1 LTTDDRADNPQGR
14 HWRQRTHCKNG
25 HAFDEANTKWVVD
38 KKGRR
43 IRICRACVRYR
54 GRGFREK
61 LYGLS
66 LEGYKRM
73 SDDQEGLCA
82 ICRGPSGR
90 RALGVDHDHTTGAV
104 RGLLCSTCNSGL
116 GGFRDNAAL
125 LIEAIVY
132 LNQHRKGVREVS

>member
-1 LTTDDRADNPQGR
+1 
-14 HWRQRTHCKNG
+14 
-25 HAFDEANTKWVVD
+25 
-38 KKGRR
+38 
-43 IRICRACVRYR
+43 
-54 GRGFREK
+54 
-61 LYGLS
+61 
-66 LEGYKRM
+66 M

-132 LNQHRKGVREVS
+132 LNQHRKGVREVT

>member
-1 LTTDDRADNPQGR
+1 MITDDRPDNPQGR
-14 HWRQRTHCKNG
+14 HWRQRTHCTNG
-25 HAFDEANTKWVVD
+25 HPFDEANTKWIVD

-66 LEGYKRM
+66 LDGSKRLLEE
-73 SDDQEGLCA
+73 QRGLCA

-90 RALGVDHDHTTGAV
+90 RALGVDHDHDRRRAGTPTEASVATPAGRAQDDA
-104 RGLLCSTCNSGL
+104 GLMIDDCLSQSASPGP
-116 GGFRDNAAL
+116 
-125 LIEAIVY
+125 
-132 LNQHRKGVREVS
+132 S